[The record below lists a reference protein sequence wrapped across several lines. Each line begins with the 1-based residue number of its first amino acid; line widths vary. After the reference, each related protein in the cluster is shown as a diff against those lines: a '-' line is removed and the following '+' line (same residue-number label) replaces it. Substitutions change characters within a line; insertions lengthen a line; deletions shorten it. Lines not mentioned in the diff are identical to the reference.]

1 MDRCRYLGEV
11 GTKGREWPQ
20 RAIGCGLLD
29 LAGFEKP
36 SFHMMKSLWTDAPF
50 IAIYSQTAN
59 KSSYVEKDGSLL
71 IRILKSLGLNDF
83 GFGRM

>member
-59 KSSYVEKDGSLL
+59 KSSYVEKDGKFTDKD
-71 IRILKSLGLNDF
+71 LKSLGLN
-83 GFGRM
+83 